1 MFNLILFDVHENFLF
16 SLTPEGK
23 DWVHQRKR
31 NISKKT
37 KKKNVLKPLG
47 DSHEMLL
54 NYKKA
59 ALYFTTIMT
68 EKIDRYSSIQKLS

>member
-1 MFNLILFDVHENFLF
+1 MKTFYSVSRQKVRIEFIKGNVIY
-16 SLTPEGK
+16 
-23 DWVHQRKR
+23 Q
-31 NISKKT
+31 KKQ

-47 DSHEMLL
+47 DSHEMFLT
-54 NYKKA
+54 YKNA